1 MQVYR
6 NVKVEPTEDAR
17 SSAYPA
23 GTYAEPDAY
32 AFGQGGSGE
41 AVPLEE
47 YDFGSYNR

>member
-6 NVKVEPTEDAR
+6 NVRVEPTEDAR

-23 GTYAEPDAY
+23 ATYTDTEAY
-32 AFGQGGSGE
+32 AFGQGSGE